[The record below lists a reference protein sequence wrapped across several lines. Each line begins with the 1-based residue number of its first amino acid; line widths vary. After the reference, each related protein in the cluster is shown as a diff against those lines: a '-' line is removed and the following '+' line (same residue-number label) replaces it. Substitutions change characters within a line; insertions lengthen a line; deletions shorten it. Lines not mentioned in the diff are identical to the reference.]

1 MLQYYYTGGELVLH
15 AKQDVFRRKKRIL
28 EDPRMERTQTK
39 GNEKIALLFDTGT
52 FVQTGAYIKR
62 AGSAKEY
69 EGVIC
74 GYGSIGGKLAFAF
87 VQDGD
92 RLKGAFD
99 ATGAKK
105 ISALYQMA
113 ISAGAPIIGVFDSA
127 GALVPDGSAVLSAY
141 STLLADISAASGVI
155 PQIAIVCG
163 TCSGLGAV
171 AASMLDVRVV
181 AQNANIYLAAGEMP
195 IGADAFADILCK
207 TEQQAFDKARALVA
221 LLPQNNKDYAT
232 TASSDDPARP
242 VVASVTDT
250 KALICDLCDADTLIA
265 LGEQKKDG
273 MMTYLASIGGVVCG
287 IVATDRAQNGGKITK
302 SGARRAAQAV
312 SLCDSLGLPVLT
324 LVDSEGIAPTC
335 SPCSAKAYGALAGA
349 YANAKCPKVTVVT
362 GNAYGAA
369 FSLLC
374 SRAGGADLALA
385 LPEAII
391 SVMSPQSAVAFL
403 YNDQITQEK
412 SRAEL
417 EAEWK
422 RTQASAVAAAEKGDI
437 DDIIPAEELRA
448 RICAAL
454 YMLGS
459 KAEGTPVRRHANLP
473 L

>member
-1 MLQYYYTGGELVLH
+1 
-15 AKQDVFRRKKRIL
+15 
-28 EDPRMERTQTK
+28 MERTQTK
-39 GNEKIALLFDTGT
+39 GNVKIALLFDAGT
-52 FVQTGAYIKR
+52 FVETGAYIKR
-62 AGSAKEY
+62 TGSTEEY

-74 GYGSIGGKLAFAF
+74 GYGSVNGKLVFAF
-87 VQDGD
+87 VQDSD

-105 ISALYQMA
+105 ISSLYQMA

-127 GALVPDGSAVLSAY
+127 GALIPDGSAVLSAY
-141 STLLADISAASGVI
+141 STMLADISAASGVV
-155 PQIAIVCG
+155 PQIAVVSG

-171 AASMLDVRVV
+171 AASMFDVRVV
-181 AQNANIYLAAGEMP
+181 EENANIYLAAGEQS
-195 IGADAFADILCK
+195 ISAADFADVVCH
-207 TEQQAFDKARALVA
+207 TEQQAFDKARTLVT
-221 LLPQNNKDYAT
+221 LLPQNNKDCAT
-232 TASSDDPARP
+232 IVSSDDPARP
-242 VVASVTDT
+242 VVASVADT
-250 KALICDLCDADTLIA
+250 QALILDICDADTVIA

-273 MMTYLASIGGVVCG
+273 MLTALASIGGVVCG

-302 SGARRAAQAV
+302 NGARRAAQTV
-312 SLCDSLGLPVLT
+312 SLCDSLGLPILT

-349 YANAKCPKVTVVT
+349 YANAKSPKVTVVT

-369 FSLLC
+369 FSLLG

-385 LPEAII
+385 LPEAVI
-391 SVMSPQSAVAFL
+391 SVMSPESAVAFL
-403 YNDQITQEK
+403 KNDQITQNK
-412 SRAEL
+412 TRADL

-422 RTQASAVAAAEKGDI
+422 HTQASAIAAAEKGDI

-454 YMLGS
+454 YMLNS